1 MAGKRR
7 GGFELSVCWFRAPV
21 KPSLAPAMSVS
32 RNNRTWK
39 AIWFLLWCMDLLSS
53 ALLPL
58 LLLLG
63 GSSRRFSGP
72 ARPSALE
79 RGCDLVDGVAD
90 VAVDRGHAREVQL
103 SRGHRA
109 SEHLHAHGEEA
120 AAGGLVGVTCWV
132 ALAVA
137 GACGAGC
144 CSRRVGGREDGEAQR
159 EERDVGRVLAA
170 HCHLDGV
177 HVHGRKHHEAP
188 AVGVGAALLQHE
200 LHVLG

>member
-7 GGFELSVCWFRAPV
+7 GVFELSVCWFRAPV
-21 KPSLAPAMSVS
+21 KPSLA
-32 RNNRTWK
+32 
-39 AIWFLLWCMDLLSS
+39 LGCLSAETTGPGRQFGFCCGVWICS
-53 ALLPL
+53 PLLPL

-103 SRGHRA
+103 SRGHSA

-120 AAGGLVGVTCWV
+120 AAGGLVGVTCWA